1 MARLRTMFI
10 LPLLLLSARAAPG
23 QDAAQLQKLYD
34 DTLVQLQQS
43 QDRKNELANENAK
56 LNERIAEL
64 EAQMRTLQIAA
75 DRAELMAAQY
85 AAFRS
90 FLVRYPA
97 LRAHFSQYPGA
108 APTPEPELQYTRYEF
123 FDRNWP
129 FSAITANEG
138 G

>member
-1 MARLRTMFI
+1 MTRLRFSI
-10 LPLLLLSARAAPG
+10 VLALLLPCGVSQA

-43 QDRKNELANENAK
+43 QDRKNQLANENAK
-56 LNERIAEL
+56 LNERVAEL
-64 EAQMRTLQIAA
+64 ETQLRTLQIAA

-97 LRAHFSQYPGA
+97 LRAHFSQYPGT
-108 APTPEPELQYTRYEF
+108 APAPERDLQYTSYEF

-129 FSAITANEG
+129 FSAISASEG